1 VLLLF
6 SSKAGEARRSYRQF
20 VKNVIDQGRRPELQG
35 GALIRSAGGK
45 KSDLLGRKKEEREKG
60 DERILGSGDFVSAI
74 LQDANEL
81 EQRSTNK
88 LSLKE
93 LLQKVSANMEMDLKG
108 LMSASR
114 KTDVSMAR
122 AIVAYLAV
130 REMKYPGTE
139 IGRILNISGPGVTKC
154 VERGKK
160 ILLCH

>member
-1 VLLLF
+1 M
-6 SSKAGEARRSYRQF
+6 
-20 VKNVIDQGRRPELQG
+20 
-35 GALIRSAGGK
+35 
-45 KSDLLGRKKEEREKG
+45 
-60 DERILGSGDFVSAI
+60 
-74 LQDANEL
+74 QDANEL

-93 LLQKVSANMEMDLKG
+93 LLQKVSANMEMDLKE

-114 KTDVSMAR
+114 RTDVSMAR

-154 VERGKK
+154 LSRRSGRSYWDVERGKK
-160 ILLCH
+160 ILLCR